1 MALDKVVDS
10 AALDAGLTAIADAVR
25 GKTGGADALAFPG
38 GMVDAIAG
46 IFGGSGGA
54 EIVRGTFTPAED
66 TMECRITGLDGSPSA
81 FAVAPAFTSG
91 EAYNGVAKLLGFFW
105 VRGVWVLCRTNAGGT
120 SGATDSFD
128 VFNFE
133 SFTVQEDDYD
143 YPPAS
148 PIVAVLKTGFLA
160 YRNAYYFRAGLT
172 YNWAAII

>member
-10 AALDAGLTAIADAVR
+10 AALDAGLTAIADAIR

-46 IFGGSGGA
+46 FGQGGGDGNLT
-54 EIVRGTFTPAED
+54 IVSGTFTPAED

-81 FAVAPAFTSG
+81 FVAAPAFTSE
-91 EAYNGVAKLLGFFW
+91 EAYNGVAKFLGFIW
-105 VRGVWVLCRTNAGGT
+105 AHGVYALFRTNAGGT
-120 SGATDSFD
+120 AGATDSFD

-133 SFTVQEDDYD
+133 SFMIQEDDYHTT
-143 YPPAS
+143 S
-148 PIVAVLKTGFLA
+148 PIVAALKTGFLA